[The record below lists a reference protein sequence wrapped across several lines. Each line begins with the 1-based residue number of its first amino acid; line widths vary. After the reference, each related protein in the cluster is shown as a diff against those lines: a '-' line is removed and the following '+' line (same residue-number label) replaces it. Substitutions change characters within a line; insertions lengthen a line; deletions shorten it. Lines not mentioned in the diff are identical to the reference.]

1 MKFIIYSAIPE
12 SGVIRIP
19 LMTECKCKIGIS
31 SIIMPNI
38 SRQRKNMRFS
48 EVDIICDQVDSSLL
62 NPKRMLQK
70 ICINKNDNPY
80 TTIAFQSVSFFPIDS
95 SDHEFTIR
103 IKDQYGPIVI
113 PSKINGEL
121 NGSLVTISL
130 QIRPIEIENDR
141 WIKYI

>member
-1 MKFIIYSAIPE
+1 MKFIIFSAIQE
-12 SGVIRIP
+12 SGVIRLP
-19 LMTECKCKIGIS
+19 LMTECKLEIEIS
-31 SIIMPNI
+31 SKIMPNI

>member
-48 EVDIICDQVDSSLL
+48 EVDINCDQLNSSVS

-70 ICINKNDNPY
+70 ICINKNDNLY
-80 TTIAFQSVSFFPIDS
+80 TTIAFQNVSFFPIDS
-95 SDHEFTIR
+95 SDNEFTIQ
-103 IKDQYGPIVI
+103 IKNQYSPIVI
-113 PSKINGEL
+113 PSKIIDEF
-121 NGSLVTISL
+121 NGS
-130 QIRPIEIENDR
+130 
-141 WIKYI
+141 